1 MTRSGGGLDR
11 RYGPPPSTTLSRNP
25 WFRIWFPIAIGLG
38 IVTKNP
44 KPGLSGINL
53 AVLVALVGCI
63 GFLMLVYWARDRAV
77 RWVWAPMFAMLASSV
92 VLYGASPHSSGIA
105 FAFVAIWLA
114 TWLMPLWQT
123 VLITTVAAAS
133 MLGLGWL
140 GVVGDN
146 SAVGLTIGFIACAAG
161 SYAVRERRIARAEAA
176 TARKA
181 EEGEAA
187 LAERA
192 RIARE
197 IHDILA
203 HSLSAQIVHLEGA
216 RLLLQ
221 RGDDTGAAL
230 DRVERAQKLARTGLE
245 ETKRALSALRGDAP
259 PIGEVLKGLA
269 EEFEAVSECRCVLSV
284 EGEATRLPAGTALA
298 VVRTAQ
304 EALTNARRHAPGA
317 DVRVDLRYG
326 DDGWCELAVA
336 NALTGTVPTEDG
348 EPGGSAGGYG
358 LVGMRERAELLGGS
372 LTAEAED
379 GEFRVLLRVP
389 V

>member
-1 MTRSGGGLDR
+1 MRRTYGDR
-11 RYGPPPSTTLSRNP
+11 RGRYEAPTSYLARNP
-25 WFRIWFPIAIGLG
+25 WFRIWFPVVMVFGVIS
-38 IVTKNP
+38 NDP
-44 KPGLSGINL
+44 KPGLAGIHL
-53 AVLVALVGCI
+53 TVLVALAACVGFVLLVYRVRDAPVWWAWVPALGMLGSSLVLYAATPQSTAI
-63 GFLMLVYWARDRAV
+63 GFA
-77 RWVWAPMFAMLASSV
+77 
-92 VLYGASPHSSGIA
+92 YG
-105 FAFVAIWLA
+105 AIWLG
-114 TWLMPLWQT
+114 TWTLPVWQT
-123 VLITTVAAAS
+123 MGLTAAGAAGT
-133 MLGLGWL
+133 LLLAWL
-140 GVVGDN
+140 GVVGGN
-146 SAVGLTIGFIACAAG
+146 TAIGLSIGFIACAAG
-161 SYAVRERRIARAEAA
+161 AYAIRERRIARAEAA
-176 TARKA
+176 TARVA
-181 EEGEAA
+181 QEGEAA

-221 RGDDTGAAL
+221 RGDESGAAL

-259 PIGEVLKGLA
+259 PVGEVLHGLA
-269 EEFEAVSECRCVLSV
+269 EEFEEVGERSCTVTIV
-284 EGEATRLPAGTALA
+284 GEARRLPAGTSLA

-317 DVRVDLRYG
+317 DVRIDLRFG
-326 DDGWCELAVA
+326 VDGWCELGVR
-336 NALTGTVPTEDG
+336 NTLTEDP
-348 EPGGSAGGYG
+348 EPSGDGGGYG

-372 LTAEAED
+372 LTAGAEM

>member
-1 MTRSGGGLDR
+1 MTRISGHLDG
-11 RYGPPPSTTLSRNP
+11 RYERPLSGMLSRNP
-25 WFRIWFPIAIGLG
+25 WFRIWFPVAMVLG
-38 IVTKNP
+38 IVTKDP
-44 KPGLSGINL
+44 RPGLSGIHL
-53 AVLVALVGCI
+53 TVLVAVVACV
-63 GFLMLVYWARDRAV
+63 GFLALMYWGRDRSA
-77 RWVWAPMFAMLASSV
+77 RWVWAPLFGLLAASI
-92 VLYGASPHSSGIA
+92 VLFGASPHSSALG
-105 FAFVAIWLA
+105 FGFGAIWLA
-114 TWLMPLWQT
+114 TWLISLWQT
-123 VLITTVAAAS
+123 MLLTALAAAG
-133 MLGLGWL
+133 MWLLVWLQLLG
-140 GVVGDN
+140 DS
-146 SAVGLTIGFIACAAG
+146 SAVGLTIGFVACAAG

-176 TARKA
+176 TAKEA
-181 EEGEAA
+181 QEGEAA

-221 RGDDTGAAL
+221 RGDETGAAL

-259 PIGEVLKGLA
+259 PIGEVLQGLA
-269 EEFEAVSECRCVLSV
+269 EEFEAVSESRCALSV
-284 EGEATRLPAGTALA
+284 AGEATRLPAGTALA

-317 DVRVDLRYG
+317 DVRVELRYG

-336 NALTGTVPTEDG
+336 NKLTEDP

-372 LTAEAED
+372 LTAEDDD